1 VISREAKRYPLGR
14 ARVLLVASPVF
25 EAVRSRTDTEGEA
38 MMPTA
43 QFNSEPT
50 VPAKVSI
57 LARLVPLFSYV
68 IAMLGAALSS
78 LLIVRT
84 FEGMR
89 NAEAAG
95 IAAVAGGLSE
105 ASQTAVI
112 ALYLAIF
119 VGVIGIVLMIARS
132 LMTTATAS
140 PSGWFFLITGGLS
153 LIPQALLWKAE
164 SLIVQAISPGNHNVV
179 EVASTIQLCLTA
191 TLITSVTFALI
202 LLVCSLVPLP
212 AALSAKRNYAP
223 LVVMVLME
231 LALIAL
237 AVAFQGHASWLYQV
251 RINQR
256 L

>member
-1 VISREAKRYPLGR
+1 MTPTSQFPNAQTTS
-14 ARVLLVASPVF
+14 AR
-25 EAVRSRTDTEGEA
+25 
-38 MMPTA
+38 
-43 QFNSEPT
+43 
-50 VPAKVSI
+50 VSI
-57 LARLVPLFSYV
+57 LARLVPTFSYV

-84 FEGMR
+84 FQGMK
-89 NAEAAG
+89 NAETAG

-105 ASQTAVI
+105 ASQTAAI

-119 VGVIGIVLMIARS
+119 VGVIGIVVMIARS

-153 LIPQALLWKAE
+153 LIPLALLWEAE

-179 EVASTIQLCLTA
+179 EVASTIRLCLTV

-212 AALSAKRNYAP
+212 AALKAKRNQAP
-223 LVVMVLME
+223 LVVMLLME

-237 AVAFQGHASWLYQV
+237 AVAFQVRASSWLYQV
-251 RINQR
+251 RINER
-256 L
+256 F